1 MNWKTDL
8 QLRDLEPDQVM
19 EFTCTTCGHVHHC
32 DALVKQV
39 HPELLFAWLDEIERD
54 EVCKKMGCLGR
65 VRLAIYHRSETSG
78 FIGGLA

>member
-19 EFTCTTCGHVHHC
+19 EFTCTICGHVHHC
-32 DALVKQV
+32 DASIKQA

-54 EVCKKMGCLGR
+54 EICSKPGCYGQ
-65 VRLAIYHRSETSG
+65 VRLAIYYNTQTSG